1 MINLNG
7 SLFPNSEN
15 LFKSGNRAFL
25 YGDQLFETIR
35 FQNGKLLFW
44 EDHYFRMMGGACML
58 RMEIPQYLNIE
69 FLKNEIIKTLKA
81 SNLFEFNSRV
91 RLSLYRSDGGFYLPT
106 NRSLKYLIEVDE
118 IIDRPLVLNDNG
130 LVIDV
135 FYNHYKPNQTIS
147 NLKGG
152 NSLVS
157 VLSSIFADE
166 NDLDEAI
173 ILNLQSNICETTA
186 SNIFIATDKHL
197 ITPPI
202 SSGCVNGIVRKQI
215 IENASLWG
223 YSLEEKNIKTFELIK
238 ADEVFLT
245 NSINW
250 IKWVSRYKKKS
261 FRNHI
266 SLDLF
271 QKLQMLILD

>member
-7 SLFPNSEN
+7 SLLPNAQN

-25 YGDQLFETIR
+25 YGDQLFETLR

-44 EDHYFRMMGGACML
+44 EEHYFRIMGGACML
-58 RMEIPQYLNIE
+58 RMEIPQHLNIE
-69 FLKNEIIKTLKA
+69 FLENEIIKTLKV
-81 SNLFEFNSRV
+81 SNLFECNSRV
-91 RLSLYRSDGGFYLPT
+91 RLSFYRSDGGFYLPT
-106 NRSLKYLIEVDE
+106 SRSLEYLIEVE
-118 IIDRPLVLNDNG
+118 RLIENPLSLNNSG

-135 FYNHYKPNQTIS
+135 FHDHYKPNQTIS

-173 ILNLQSNICETTA
+173 ILNLESNICETTA
-186 SNIFIATDKHL
+186 SNIFIVTNKHL
-197 ITPPI
+197 ITPPL

-215 IENASLWG
+215 IENAFLWG
-223 YSLEEKNIKTFELIK
+223 YSIEEKSIKSFELIK

-245 NSINW
+245 NSIKW
-250 IKWVSRYKKKS
+250 IQWVSRYKKKY
-261 FRNHI
+261 FKNDI
-266 SLDLF
+266 SADLF
-271 QKLQMLILD
+271 QKLQLLVFD

>member
-25 YGDQLFETIR
+25 YGDQIFETIR
-35 FQNGKLLFW
+35 FHNRKLLFW

-69 FLKNEIIKTLKA
+69 FLENEIIKTLEA

-118 IIDRPLVLNDNG
+118 IIDRPLVLNNNG

-135 FYNHYKPNQTIS
+135 FHDHYKPNQTIS

-157 VLSSIFADE
+157 VLSSIFANE

>member
-44 EDHYFRMMGGACML
+44 EEHYFRMMGGACML

-69 FLKNEIIKTLKA
+69 FLENEIIKTLKA

-135 FYNHYKPNQTIS
+135 FYDHYKPNQTIS

-166 NDLDEAI
+166 ND
-173 ILNLQSNICETTA
+173 NICR
-186 SNIFIATDKHL
+186 
-197 ITPPI
+197 P
-202 SSGCVNGIVRKQI
+202 
-215 IENASLWG
+215 
-223 YSLEEKNIKTFELIK
+223 
-238 ADEVFLT
+238 
-245 NSINW
+245 
-250 IKWVSRYKKKS
+250 
-261 FRNHI
+261 
-266 SLDLF
+266 
-271 QKLQMLILD
+271 QKMLVCTWHDA

>member
-7 SLFPNSEN
+7 SLLPNAQN

-25 YGDQLFETIR
+25 YGDQLFETLR
-35 FQNGKLLFW
+35 FQDGKLLFW

-58 RMEIPQYLNIE
+58 RMDIPQHLNIE
-69 FLKNEIIKTLKA
+69 FLENEIIKTLKA
-81 SNLFEFNSRV
+81 SNLFEYNSRV

-106 NRSLKYLIEVDE
+106 SRSLEYLIEVDE
-118 IIDRPLVLNDNG
+118 LIEKPLILNNSG

-135 FYNHYKPNQTIS
+135 FHDHYKPNQTIS

-157 VLSSIFADE
+157 VLSSIFGDE

-173 ILNLQSNICETTA
+173 ILNLESNICETTA
-186 SNIFIATDKHL
+186 SNIFIVTDKHL
-197 ITPPI
+197 MTPPL

-215 IENASLWG
+215 VENASLWG
-223 YSLEEKNIKTFELIK
+223 YSIEEKNMKTFDLIK

-250 IKWVSRYKKKS
+250 MQWVSSYKKKS
-261 FRNHI
+261 FKNDI
-266 SLDLF
+266 SSDLF